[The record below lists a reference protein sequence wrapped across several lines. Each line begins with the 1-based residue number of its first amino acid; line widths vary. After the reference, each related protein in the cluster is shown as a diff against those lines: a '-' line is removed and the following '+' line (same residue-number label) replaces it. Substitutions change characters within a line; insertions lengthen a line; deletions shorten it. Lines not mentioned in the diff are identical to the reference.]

1 MDDIKLVSK
10 GNNSLLMKGL
20 LQTKL
25 KKNELAYLL
34 MDFLVTWR
42 IIFLKYLFERSFLSH
57 LLDVVVEDAEV
68 RGVFLSGSISP
79 TLFRQL

>member
-1 MDDIKLVSK
+1 
-10 GNNSLLMKGL
+10 
-20 LQTKL
+20 
-25 KKNELAYLL
+25 

-68 RGVFLSGSISP
+68 RGVFLSGSVSP
-79 TLFRQL
+79 TLFRQLWFYQIERPFYNLRYADTRVNM